1 MTKFELIAL
10 IDMHM
15 LLMIESELTGIICY
29 SVFCYAKANNR
40 NMMNYNEHND
50 FGKAMQNV
58 SKLQSQITKI
68 LSKFLK
74 MC

>member
-10 IDMHM
+10 IDMHI
-15 LLMIESELTGIICY
+15 LLMIESEITGTICY
-29 SVFCYAKANNR
+29 SVLCCTKANNKY
-40 NMMNYNEHND
+40 MMNYNKHND
-50 FGKAMQNV
+50 FGKAMHNV